1 MVHFVGAGPGACD
14 LITVRGMN
22 RIKEAD
28 VIIYAGS
35 LVNPELLSYAKAD
48 CEIYNSAH
56 MTLDAVV
63 AVMREAEAAG
73 KGTVRLHTGD
83 PSVYGAI
90 REQMDLLDEY
100 GIAYDVCP
108 GVSAVFGAAASLA
121 CEYTL
126 PDVTQTL
133 ILTRAEGKTP
143 VPEKENLRS
152 LAAHRASLVL
162 YLSSGLARKVRQEL
176 LLGGYAEDTPV
187 AVVYKATWPEE
198 KIIRTTLAK
207 LPEDMEAAGIT
218 KTALII
224 VSPALGSIYE
234 KSKLYDAA
242 FATEYR
248 GATEI
253 ILPVGIRRVLLVT
266 CSVRGY
272 ATMQKL
278 AKKLEAIPGAEIITK
293 VKCEALPDVSMRE
306 TVKACVDEYFGEVD
320 AIVFVTASGIAVRSV
335 AEHLAHKSEDP
346 AIVCM
351 DECGKHV
358 ISLVSGHAGGANALT
373 QMLADVMWATPVIT
387 TATDVEGRFSVDD
400 YARKHN
406 LVVTD
411 WEKAKAISAEVLAAG
426 AEPVWMDARKSAGEA
441 DRVDARESASEADRV
456 DIRESAGEAD
466 RVDERESVGEADR
479 VDERE
484 SAGEA
489 DRVDERGSAGEADRV
504 DERESAGEIGSGSP
518 LETGC
523 EVGVGKGLGYR
534 IGERIQCTMNIG
546 AYQVIVT
553 PEKTI
558 TDAKTLQL
566 VPRCIVAGVGCKKGT
581 PVDKIEHAVQD
592 AFAKAGLRM
601 EALCAVASID
611 LKKEEAGLQEFCKTR
626 NVPFE
631 TYTAEEL
638 QAVPG
643 TFSASEFVSGVT
655 GVDNVCE
662 RSAVKYASEHGVSQD
677 HRLLRERAH
686 EDELLL
692 GKQAKHGELL
702 LRKQANHG
710 ELLLRKQAH
719 EGVTVALSYVCSE

>member
-35 LVNPELLSYAKAD
+35 LVNPALLSYAKAD

-56 MTLDAVV
+56 MTLEDVV
-63 AVMREAEAAG
+63 SVMREAEAAG

-90 REQMDLLDEY
+90 REQMDLLDEC

-162 YLSSGLARKVRQEL
+162 YLSSGLARKVRQDL
-176 LLGGYAEDTPV
+176 LFGGYAEDTPV

-224 VSPALGSIYE
+224 VSPALGSVYE
-234 KSKLYDAA
+234 KSRLYDAA

-253 ILPVGIRRVLLVT
+253 AFPAGIRRVLLIT

-278 AKKLEAIPGAEIITK
+278 AKKLENISGAEIITK
-293 VKCEALPDVSMRE
+293 VKCEALPEVSMKE
-306 TVKACVDEYFGEVD
+306 TVKACVDAYFGQVD

-335 AEHLAHKSEDP
+335 AEHLTHKSKDP

-351 DECGKHV
+351 DECSKHV

-387 TATDVEGRFSVDD
+387 TATDVEGQFSIDD
-400 YARKHN
+400 YAREHN

-411 WEKAKAISAEVLAAG
+411 WAKAKAISAEVLATG
-426 AEPVWMDARKSAGEA
+426 AKPVWVDEAEVSQEEEKNACEICKEQKSTGIDVGKIEN
-441 DRVDARESASEADRV
+441 DGCENEIGVQKLQIGSHQVVITPQDVSVDA
-456 DIRESAGEAD
+456 
-466 RVDERESVGEADR
+466 
-479 VDERE
+479 
-484 SAGEA
+484 
-489 DRVDERGSAGEADRV
+489 
-504 DERESAGEIGSGSP
+504 
-518 LETGC
+518 
-523 EVGVGKGLGYR
+523 
-534 IGERIQCTMNIG
+534 Q
-546 AYQVIVT
+546 
-553 PEKTI
+553 
-558 TDAKTLQL
+558 TLQL
-566 VPRCIVAGVGCKKGT
+566 IPRCIVAGVGCKKGI

-611 LKKEEAGLQEFCKTR
+611 LKKEEAGLLEFCETR

-631 TYTAEEL
+631 TYAAEEL

-643 TFSASEFVSGVT
+643 TYSASEFVSGVT

-662 RSAVKYASEHGVSQD
+662 RSAVKYASEHGMNQG
-677 HRLLRERAH
+677 EQ
-686 EDELLL
+686 LL
-692 GKQAKHGELL
+692 GRQAKHGELL
-702 LRKQANHG
+702 LRKQAYG
-710 ELLLRKQAH
+710 
-719 EGVTVALSYVCSE
+719 GVTVALAYVCSE

>member
-56 MTLDAVV
+56 MTLEDVV
-63 AVMREAEAAG
+63 SVMREAEAAG

-90 REQMDLLDEY
+90 REQMDLLDEC

-162 YLSSGLARKVRQEL
+162 YLSSGLARKVRQDL

-207 LPEDMEAAGIT
+207 LPEDMEAAGIS

-224 VSPALGSIYE
+224 VSPALGNDYE
-234 KSKLYDAA
+234 KSRLYDAA

-253 ILPVGIRRVLLVT
+253 AFPAGIRRVLLIT

-278 AKKLEAIPGAEIITK
+278 AKKLENISGAEIITK
-293 VKCEALPDVSMRE
+293 VKCEALPEASMKE
-306 TVKACVDEYFGEVD
+306 TVKACVDAYFEQVD

-335 AEHLAHKSEDP
+335 AEHLAYKSQDP

-351 DECGKHV
+351 DELGKHV

-411 WEKAKAISAEVLAAG
+411 WAKAKAISAEVLATG
-426 AEPVWMDARKSAGEA
+426 AKPVWVDEAAGSQEEEKNA
-441 DRVDARESASEADRV
+441 CENEIDVQKLQIGSHQVVITPQDVSVDA
-456 DIRESAGEAD
+456 
-466 RVDERESVGEADR
+466 
-479 VDERE
+479 
-484 SAGEA
+484 
-489 DRVDERGSAGEADRV
+489 
-504 DERESAGEIGSGSP
+504 
-518 LETGC
+518 
-523 EVGVGKGLGYR
+523 
-534 IGERIQCTMNIG
+534 Q
-546 AYQVIVT
+546 
-553 PEKTI
+553 
-558 TDAKTLQL
+558 TLQL
-566 VPRCIVAGVGCKKGT
+566 IPRCIVAGVGCKKGT
-581 PVDKIEHAVQD
+581 SVDKIEHAVQD

-601 EALCAVASID
+601 EALCVVASID
-611 LKKEEAGLQEFCKTR
+611 LKKNEVGLLEFCETR
-626 NVPFE
+626 KVPFK
-631 TYTAEEL
+631 TYAAEEL
-638 QAVPG
+638 RAVPG
-643 TFSASEFVSGVT
+643 IYSASEFVSGVT

-662 RSAVKYASEHGVSQD
+662 RSAVKYASEHATNQG
-677 HRLLRERAH
+677 EP
-686 EDELLL
+686 LL
-692 GKQAKHGELL
+692 GRQAKHGELL
-702 LRKQANHG
+702 LRKQAHG
-710 ELLLRKQAH
+710 
-719 EGVTVALSYVCSE
+719 GVTVALVYVCSE

>member
-1 MVHFVGAGPGACD
+1 MVHFVGAGPGASD

-48 CEIYNSAH
+48 CAIYNSAH

-63 AVMREAEAAG
+63 AVMRDAETAG
-73 KGTVRLHTGD
+73 KETVRLHTGD

-100 GIAYDVCP
+100 GITYDVCP

-224 VSPALGSIYE
+224 VSPALGSVYE
-234 KSKLYDAA
+234 KSRLYDAA

-253 ILPVGIRRVLLVT
+253 VLPAGICRVLLIT

-278 AKKLEAIPGAEIITK
+278 AKKLGKISGAEIITK
-293 VKCEALPDVSMRE
+293 VKCEALPEVSMKE
-306 TVKACVDEYFGEVD
+306 TVKACVDEYFEQVD

-335 AEHLAHKSEDP
+335 AEHLTHKSKDP

-387 TATDVEGRFSVDD
+387 TATDVEGRFSIDD

-411 WEKAKAISAEVLAAG
+411 WAKAKAISAEVLAAG
-426 AEPVWMDARKSAGEA
+426 AEPVWIEEPVVAQGEEKRA
-441 DRVDARESASEADRV
+441 C
-456 DIRESAGEAD
+456 
-466 RVDERESVGEADR
+466 
-479 VDERE
+479 
-484 SAGEA
+484 
-489 DRVDERGSAGEADRV
+489 
-504 DERESAGEIGSGSP
+504 EIGSH
-518 LETGC
+518 
-523 EVGVGKGLGYR
+523 
-534 IGERIQCTMNIG
+534 
-546 AYQVIVT
+546 QVIIT
-553 PEKTI
+553 PKDVPV
-558 TDAKTLQL
+558 DAQTLQL
-566 VPRCIVAGVGCKKGT
+566 IPRCIVAGVGCKKGT
-581 PVDKIEHAVQD
+581 SVDKIEHAVQD

-611 LKKEEAGLQEFCKTR
+611 LKKNEVGLLEFCETR
-626 NVPFE
+626 KVPFK
-631 TYTAEEL
+631 TYAAEEL
-638 QAVPG
+638 RAVPG
-643 TFSASEFVSGVT
+643 IYSASEFVSGVT

-662 RSAVKYASEHGVSQD
+662 RSAVKYASEYGV
-677 HRLLRERAH
+677 
-686 EDELLL
+686 
-692 GKQAKHGELL
+692 KQGELL
-702 LRKQANHG
+702 LRKQA
-710 ELLLRKQAH
+710 QD
-719 EGVTVALSYVCSE
+719 GVTVALSYGCSG

>member
-22 RIKEAD
+22 RIREAD

-35 LVNPELLSYAKAD
+35 LVNPELLSYAKVD

-56 MTLDAVV
+56 MTLDEVV

-90 REQMDLLDEY
+90 REQMDLLDEC

-224 VSPALGSIYE
+224 VSPALGSVYE
-234 KSKLYDAA
+234 KSRLYDAA

-253 ILPVGIRRVLLVT
+253 AFPAGIRRVLLIT

-278 AKKLEAIPGAEIITK
+278 AKKLENISGAEIIAK
-293 VKCEALPDVSMRE
+293 VKCEALPEVSMKE
-306 TVKACVDEYFGEVD
+306 TVKACVDEYFEQVD

-335 AEHLAHKSEDP
+335 AEHLTHKSKDP

-387 TATDVEGRFSVDD
+387 TATDVEGRFSIDD
-400 YARKHN
+400 YAREHN

-411 WEKAKAISAEVLAAG
+411 WAKAKAISAEVLAAG
-426 AEPVWMDARKSAGEA
+426 AEPVRVNEAEVLQEEEKNACEICKEQKSTGIDVGKIEN
-441 DRVDARESASEADRV
+441 DGCGSRVDGCESRIDRCKNRVDACENGLDVQRLQ
-456 DIRESAGEAD
+456 
-466 RVDERESVGEADR
+466 
-479 VDERE
+479 
-484 SAGEA
+484 
-489 DRVDERGSAGEADRV
+489 
-504 DERESAGEIGSGSP
+504 IGS
-518 LETGC
+518 
-523 EVGVGKGLGYR
+523 
-534 IGERIQCTMNIG
+534 
-546 AYQVIVT
+546 YQVVIT
-553 PEKTI
+553 PQDVSV
-558 TDAKTLQL
+558 DAQTLQL
-566 VPRCIVAGVGCKKGT
+566 IPRCIVAGVGCKKGM
-581 PVDKIEHAVQD
+581 PVDKIGHAVQE

-611 LKKEEAGLQEFCKTR
+611 LKKEEAGLLEFCETR
-626 NVPFE
+626 HVPFE
-631 TYTAEEL
+631 TYAAEEL

-643 TFSASEFVSGVT
+643 TYSASEFVSGVT

-662 RSAVKYASEHGVSQD
+662 RSAVKYASEHGAND
-677 HRLLRERAH
+677 
-686 EDELLL
+686 
-692 GKQAKHGELL
+692 GELL
-702 LRKQANHG
+702 LRKQA
-710 ELLLRKQAH
+710 QD
-719 EGVTVALSYVCSE
+719 GVTVALAYVGVASGK

>member
-56 MTLDAVV
+56 MTLEDVV
-63 AVMREAEAAG
+63 SVMREAEAAG

-100 GIAYDVCP
+100 GITYDVCP

-152 LAAHRASLVL
+152 LAAHHASLVL
-162 YLSSGLARKVRQEL
+162 YLSSGLARKVRQDL

-234 KSKLYDAA
+234 KSRLYDAA

-253 ILPVGIRRVLLVT
+253 VFPAGIRRVLLIT

-278 AKKLEAIPGAEIITK
+278 AKKLEKISGAEIITK
-293 VKCEALPDVSMRE
+293 VKCEALPEVSMRE
-306 TVKACVDEYFGEVD
+306 TVKACVDTYFGQVD

-373 QMLADVMWATPVIT
+373 QMLADVIWATPVIT
-387 TATDVEGRFSVDD
+387 TATDVEGSFSIDD
-400 YARKHN
+400 YAREHN

-411 WEKAKAISAEVLAAG
+411 WTKAKAISAEVLATG
-426 AEPVWMDARKSAGEA
+426 AEPVWIEEPAVTQGEEKRACEIRKEQNSTGIDVGKIEN
-441 DRVDARESASEADRV
+441 DGCKNEVDGCGNRINVKRLQIGSHQVIITPKDVPVDA
-456 DIRESAGEAD
+456 
-466 RVDERESVGEADR
+466 
-479 VDERE
+479 
-484 SAGEA
+484 
-489 DRVDERGSAGEADRV
+489 
-504 DERESAGEIGSGSP
+504 
-518 LETGC
+518 
-523 EVGVGKGLGYR
+523 
-534 IGERIQCTMNIG
+534 Q
-546 AYQVIVT
+546 
-553 PEKTI
+553 
-558 TDAKTLQL
+558 TLQL
-566 VPRCIVAGVGCKKGT
+566 IPRCIVAGVGCKKGT
-581 PVDKIEHAVQD
+581 PADKIEHAVQD

-601 EALCAVASID
+601 EALCAVSSID
-611 LKKEEAGLQEFCKTR
+611 LKKEEAGLLEFCETR

-631 TYTAEEL
+631 TYAAEEL

-643 TFSASEFVSGVT
+643 TYSASEFVSGVT

-662 RSAVKYASEHGVSQD
+662 RSAVKYASEHGMNQG
-677 HRLLRERAH
+677 EQ
-686 EDELLL
+686 LL
-692 GKQAKHGELL
+692 GRQAKHGELL
-702 LRKQANHG
+702 LRKQAYG
-710 ELLLRKQAH
+710 
-719 EGVTVALSYVCSE
+719 GVTVALAYVCSE

>member
-1 MVHFVGAGPGACD
+1 MVHFVGAGPGASD

-35 LVNPELLSYAKAD
+35 LVNPELLSYAKVD

-56 MTLDAVV
+56 MTLDEVV

-90 REQMDLLDEY
+90 REQMDLLDGY

-198 KIIRTTLAK
+198 KIICTTLAK

-224 VSPALGSIYE
+224 VSPALGSVYE
-234 KSKLYDAA
+234 KSRLYDAA

-253 ILPVGIRRVLLVT
+253 AFPEGIRRVLLIT

-278 AKKLEAIPGAEIITK
+278 AKKLENISGAEIITK
-293 VKCEALPDVSMRE
+293 IKCEALPEVSMKE
-306 TVKACVDEYFGEVD
+306 TVKACVDTYFGQVD

-358 ISLVSGHAGGANALT
+358 ISLASGHAGGANALT

-387 TATDVEGRFSVDD
+387 TATDVEGRFSIDD

-411 WEKAKAISAEVLAAG
+411 WTKAKAISAEVLAAG
-426 AEPVWMDARKSAGEA
+426 AEPVWIEEPVVTQGEEKGACEIRKERKSTGIDGCEN
-441 DRVDARESASEADRV
+441 RVDVKRLQ
-456 DIRESAGEAD
+456 
-466 RVDERESVGEADR
+466 
-479 VDERE
+479 
-484 SAGEA
+484 
-489 DRVDERGSAGEADRV
+489 
-504 DERESAGEIGSGSP
+504 IGSH
-518 LETGC
+518 
-523 EVGVGKGLGYR
+523 
-534 IGERIQCTMNIG
+534 
-546 AYQVIVT
+546 QVIIT
-553 PEKTI
+553 PKDVPV
-558 TDAKTLQL
+558 DAQTLQL
-566 VPRCIVAGVGCKKGT
+566 IPRCIVAGVGCKKGT
-581 PVDKIEHAVQD
+581 PVDKIEHAVQE

-611 LKKEEAGLQEFCKTR
+611 LKKEEAGLLEFCETR

-631 TYTAEEL
+631 TYAAEEL

-643 TFSASEFVSGVT
+643 SYSASEFVSGVT

-662 RSAVKYASEHGVSQD
+662 RSAVKYASEHGMNQ
-677 HRLLRERAH
+677 
-686 EDELLL
+686 
-692 GKQAKHGELL
+692 GELL
-702 LRKQANHG
+702 LRKQAYG
-710 ELLLRKQAH
+710 
-719 EGVTVALSYVCSE
+719 GVTVALSYVCSE

>member
-48 CEIYNSAH
+48 CAIYNSAH

-63 AVMREAEAAG
+63 AVMREAETAG
-73 KGTVRLHTGD
+73 KITVRLHTGD

-100 GIAYDVCP
+100 GITYDVCP

-253 ILPVGIRRVLLVT
+253 VLPAGICRVLLIT

-278 AKKLEAIPGAEIITK
+278 AKKLGNISGAEIITK
-293 VKCEALPDVSMRE
+293 VKCEALPEVSMKE
-306 TVKACVDEYFGEVD
+306 TVKACVDEYFEQVD

-335 AEHLAHKSEDP
+335 AEHLTHKSQDP

-387 TATDVEGRFSVDD
+387 TATDVEGQFSIDD
-400 YARKHN
+400 YAREHN
-406 LVVTD
+406 FVVTD
-411 WEKAKAISAEVLAAG
+411 WAKAKAISAEVLAAG
-426 AEPVWMDARKSAGEA
+426 AEPVWVDEAEKNACEICKEQKSTGIDVGEIEN
-441 DRVDARESASEADRV
+441 DVCENEVDGCENRVDVCGNRNDVQRLK
-456 DIRESAGEAD
+456 
-466 RVDERESVGEADR
+466 
-479 VDERE
+479 
-484 SAGEA
+484 
-489 DRVDERGSAGEADRV
+489 
-504 DERESAGEIGSGSP
+504 IGS
-518 LETGC
+518 
-523 EVGVGKGLGYR
+523 
-534 IGERIQCTMNIG
+534 
-546 AYQVIVT
+546 YQVTVT
-553 PEKTI
+553 PRDI
-558 TDAKTLQL
+558 LTDAKTLQL
-566 VPRCIVAGVGCKKGT
+566 VPHCIVAGIGCKKGT
-581 PVDKIEHAVQD
+581 SADKINRAVQD

-611 LKKEEAGLQEFCKTR
+611 LKKEEAGLQEFCAARK
-626 NVPFE
+626 VPFE

-638 QAVPG
+638 RAVPG
-643 TFSASEFVSGVT
+643 TFSASEFVTGVT

-662 RSAVKYASEHGVSQD
+662 RSAVKFASEHGVSS
-677 HRLLRERAH
+677 
-686 EDELLL
+686 
-692 GKQAKHGELL
+692 GEL
-702 LRKQANHG
+702 LRKQVNDG

-719 EGVTVALSYVCSE
+719 EGVTVALAYVGVVGRK

>member
-56 MTLDAVV
+56 MTLEDVV
-63 AVMREAEAAG
+63 SVMREVEAAG

-176 LLGGYAEDTPV
+176 LIGGYAEDTPV

-253 ILPVGIRRVLLVT
+253 ALPAGIRRVLLIT

-278 AKKLEAIPGAEIITK
+278 AKKLENISGAEIITK
-293 VKCEALPDVSMRE
+293 VKCEALPEVSMKE
-306 TVKACVDEYFGEVD
+306 TVKACVDAYFGQVD

-335 AEHLAHKSEDP
+335 AEHLTHKSKDP

-351 DECGKHV
+351 DELGKHV

-387 TATDVEGRFSVDD
+387 TATDVEGRFSIDD
-400 YARKHN
+400 YAREHN

-411 WEKAKAISAEVLAAG
+411 WAKAKAISAEVLTTG
-426 AEPVWMDARKSAGEA
+426 AEPVWMDEAEVLQEEEKNACEIRKEQKSTGIDGCENEIN
-441 DRVDARESASEADRV
+441 VQELQ
-456 DIRESAGEAD
+456 
-466 RVDERESVGEADR
+466 
-479 VDERE
+479 
-484 SAGEA
+484 
-489 DRVDERGSAGEADRV
+489 
-504 DERESAGEIGSGSP
+504 IGSH
-518 LETGC
+518 
-523 EVGVGKGLGYR
+523 
-534 IGERIQCTMNIG
+534 
-546 AYQVIVT
+546 QVIIT
-553 PEKTI
+553 PQ
-558 TDAKTLQL
+558 DGSVDVQTLQL
-566 VPRCIVAGVGCKKGT
+566 IPRCIVAGVGCKKGT

-601 EALCAVASID
+601 EALCAVVSID
-611 LKKEEAGLQEFCKTR
+611 LKKEEAGLLEFCETR

-631 TYTAEEL
+631 TYAAEEL

-643 TFSASEFVSGVT
+643 TYSASEFVFGVT

-662 RSAVKYASEHGVSQD
+662 RSAVKYASEHGMNQG
-677 HRLLRERAH
+677 EQ
-686 EDELLL
+686 LL
-692 GKQAKHGELL
+692 GRQAKHGELL
-702 LRKQANHG
+702 LRKQAYG
-710 ELLLRKQAH
+710 
-719 EGVTVALSYVCSE
+719 GVTVALAYVCSE

>member
-35 LVNPELLSYAKAD
+35 LVNPGLLSYAKAD
-48 CEIYNSAH
+48 CKIYNSAH

-63 AVMREAEAAG
+63 DVMREAEAAG

-162 YLSSGLARKVRQEL
+162 YLSSGFARKVRQEL
-176 LLGGYAEDTPV
+176 LIGGYAEDTPV

-253 ILPVGIRRVLLVT
+253 ALPAGIRRVLLIT

-278 AKKLEAIPGAEIITK
+278 AKKLENISGAEIIAK
-293 VKCEALPDVSMRE
+293 VKCEALPEVSMKE
-306 TVKACVDEYFGEVD
+306 TVKACVDEYFEQVD

-335 AEHLAHKSEDP
+335 AEHLTHKSKDP

-351 DECGKHV
+351 DECSKHV

-387 TATDVEGRFSVDD
+387 TATDVEGQFSIDD
-400 YARKHN
+400 YAREHN

-411 WEKAKAISAEVLAAG
+411 WAKAKAISAEVLATG
-426 AEPVWMDARKSAGEA
+426 AKPVW
-441 DRVDARESASEADRV
+441 
-456 DIRESAGEAD
+456 
-466 RVDERESVGEADR
+466 VDEAEVSQEEEKNACEIRKEQKSTGIDGCENEINVQELQ
-479 VDERE
+479 
-484 SAGEA
+484 
-489 DRVDERGSAGEADRV
+489 
-504 DERESAGEIGSGSP
+504 IGSH
-518 LETGC
+518 
-523 EVGVGKGLGYR
+523 
-534 IGERIQCTMNIG
+534 
-546 AYQVIVT
+546 QVIIT
-553 PEKTI
+553 PQ
-558 TDAKTLQL
+558 DGSVDVQTLQL
-566 VPRCIVAGVGCKKGT
+566 IPRCIVAGVGCKKGT

-601 EALCAVASID
+601 EALCAVVSID
-611 LKKEEAGLQEFCKTR
+611 LKKEEAGLLEFCETR

-631 TYTAEEL
+631 TYAAEEL

-643 TFSASEFVSGVT
+643 TYSASEFVSGVT

-662 RSAVKYASEHGVSQD
+662 RSAVKYASEHGMNQGEQ
-677 HRLLRERAH
+677 LLGRQAKNG
-686 EDELLL
+686 ELLL
-692 GKQAKHGELL
+692 GKQAYG
-702 LRKQANHG
+702 
-710 ELLLRKQAH
+710 
-719 EGVTVALSYVCSE
+719 GVTVALAYVCSE

>member
-35 LVNPELLSYAKAD
+35 LVNPTLLSYAKAD

-56 MTLDAVV
+56 MTLEDVV
-63 AVMREAEAAG
+63 SVMREAEAAG
-73 KGTVRLHTGD
+73 KTTVRLHTGD

-100 GIAYDVCP
+100 GIKYDVCP

-176 LLGGYAEDTPV
+176 LIGGYAEDTPV

-253 ILPVGIRRVLLVT
+253 ALPAGIRRVLLIT

-278 AKKLEAIPGAEIITK
+278 AKKLENISGAEIIAK
-293 VKCEALPDVSMRE
+293 VKCEALPEVSMKE
-306 TVKACVDEYFGEVD
+306 TVKACVDEYFEQVD

-335 AEHLAHKSEDP
+335 AEHLTHKSKDP

-351 DECGKHV
+351 DECSKHV

-387 TATDVEGRFSVDD
+387 TATDVEGQFSIDD
-400 YARKHN
+400 YAREHN

-411 WEKAKAISAEVLAAG
+411 WAKAKAISAEVLATG
-426 AEPVWMDARKSAGEA
+426 AKPVWVDEAEVSQEEEKNACEICKEQKSTGIDVGKIEN
-441 DRVDARESASEADRV
+441 DGCENEIGVQKLQIGSHQVVITPQDVSVDA
-456 DIRESAGEAD
+456 
-466 RVDERESVGEADR
+466 
-479 VDERE
+479 
-484 SAGEA
+484 
-489 DRVDERGSAGEADRV
+489 
-504 DERESAGEIGSGSP
+504 
-518 LETGC
+518 
-523 EVGVGKGLGYR
+523 
-534 IGERIQCTMNIG
+534 Q
-546 AYQVIVT
+546 
-553 PEKTI
+553 
-558 TDAKTLQL
+558 TLQL
-566 VPRCIVAGVGCKKGT
+566 IPRCIVAGVGCKKGI

-601 EALCAVASID
+601 EALCAVVSID
-611 LKKEEAGLQEFCKTR
+611 LKKEEAGLLEFCETR

-631 TYTAEEL
+631 TYAAEEL

-643 TFSASEFVSGVT
+643 TYSASEFVSGVT

-662 RSAVKYASEHGVSQD
+662 RSAVKYASEHGMNQG
-677 HRLLRERAH
+677 EQ
-686 EDELLL
+686 LL
-692 GKQAKHGELL
+692 GRQAKHGELL
-702 LRKQANHG
+702 LRKQAYG
-710 ELLLRKQAH
+710 
-719 EGVTVALSYVCSE
+719 GVTVALAYVCSE

>member
-48 CEIYNSAH
+48 CKIYNSAH

-73 KGTVRLHTGD
+73 KTTVRLHTGD

-100 GIAYDVCP
+100 GIKYDVCP

-176 LLGGYAEDTPV
+176 LIGGYAEDTPV

-253 ILPVGIRRVLLVT
+253 ALPAGIRRVLLIT

-278 AKKLEAIPGAEIITK
+278 AKKLENISGAEIIAK
-293 VKCEALPDVSMRE
+293 VKCEALPEVSMKE
-306 TVKACVDEYFGEVD
+306 TVKACVDEYFEQVD

-335 AEHLAHKSEDP
+335 AEHLTHKSKDP

-351 DECGKHV
+351 DECSKHV

-387 TATDVEGRFSVDD
+387 TATDVEGQFSIDD
-400 YARKHN
+400 YAREHN

-411 WEKAKAISAEVLAAG
+411 WAKAKAISAEVLATG
-426 AEPVWMDARKSAGEA
+426 AEPVWIEEPVVAQGEEKGACEIRKEQKSTGTDVGEIEN
-441 DRVDARESASEADRV
+441 DGCEN
-456 DIRESAGEAD
+456 
-466 RVDERESVGEADR
+466 RVDECGNKICVQRLQ
-479 VDERE
+479 
-484 SAGEA
+484 
-489 DRVDERGSAGEADRV
+489 
-504 DERESAGEIGSGSP
+504 IGS
-518 LETGC
+518 
-523 EVGVGKGLGYR
+523 
-534 IGERIQCTMNIG
+534 
-546 AYQVIVT
+546 YQVIVT
-553 PEKTI
+553 PRDILPDEKTM
-558 TDAKTLQL
+558 QL
-566 VPRCIVAGVGCKKGT
+566 IPRCIVAGIGCKKGT
-581 PVDKIEHAVQD
+581 SSDKIEQAVQD

-611 LKKEEAGLQEFCKTR
+611 LKKEEAGLLEFCETR

-631 TYTAEEL
+631 AYTAEEL
-638 QAVPG
+638 QAVSG
-643 TFSASEFVSGVT
+643 TFSASEFVTGVT

-662 RSAVKYASEHGVSQD
+662 RSAVKYASEHGAND
-677 HRLLRERAH
+677 
-686 EDELLL
+686 
-692 GKQAKHGELL
+692 GELL
-702 LRKQANHG
+702 LRKQA
-710 ELLLRKQAH
+710 QD
-719 EGVTVALSYVCSE
+719 GVTVALAYVGVASGK

>member
-63 AVMREAEAAG
+63 DVMREAEAAG

-253 ILPVGIRRVLLVT
+253 TLPVGIRRVLLVT

-278 AKKLEAIPGAEIITK
+278 AKKLENISGAEIITK
-293 VKCEALPDVSMRE
+293 VKCEALPEVSMRE
-306 TVKACVDEYFGEVD
+306 TVKACVDTYFEQVD

-335 AEHLAHKSEDP
+335 AEHLTHKSKDP

-426 AEPVWMDARKSAGEA
+426 AEPVWIEDPAVTQGEEKGACEIRKELKSTGIDVGKIET
-441 DRVDARESASEADRV
+441 DGCKNEVDGCGNRIDGCENRIDVQRLQIGSHQVIITPQDVPVDA
-456 DIRESAGEAD
+456 
-466 RVDERESVGEADR
+466 
-479 VDERE
+479 
-484 SAGEA
+484 
-489 DRVDERGSAGEADRV
+489 
-504 DERESAGEIGSGSP
+504 
-518 LETGC
+518 
-523 EVGVGKGLGYR
+523 
-534 IGERIQCTMNIG
+534 Q
-546 AYQVIVT
+546 
-553 PEKTI
+553 
-558 TDAKTLQL
+558 TLQL

-581 PVDKIEHAVQD
+581 AADKIEHAVQD

-601 EALCAVASID
+601 EALCAVVSID
-611 LKKEEAGLQEFCKTR
+611 LKKEETGLLEFCKTR

-643 TFSASEFVSGVT
+643 TYSASEFVSGVT

-662 RSAVKYASEHGVSQD
+662 RSAVKYASEHGMNQGEP
-677 HRLLRERAH
+677 LLDR
-686 EDELLL
+686 
-692 GKQAKHGELL
+692 QAKQGELL
-702 LRKQANHG
+702 IRKQAQDG

-719 EGVTVALSYVCSE
+719 GGVTVALAYVCSK

>member
-56 MTLDAVV
+56 MTLEDVV
-63 AVMREAEAAG
+63 SVMREAEAAG

-90 REQMDLLDEY
+90 REQMDLLDEC

-162 YLSSGLARKVRQEL
+162 YLSSGLARKVRQDL

-224 VSPALGSIYE
+224 VSPALGSVYE
-234 KSKLYDAA
+234 KSRLYDAA
-242 FATEYR
+242 FTTEYR

-253 ILPVGIRRVLLVT
+253 AFPAGIRRVLLIT

-272 ATMQKL
+272 ATMQKM
-278 AKKLEAIPGAEIITK
+278 AKKLENISGAEIITK
-293 VKCEALPDVSMRE
+293 VKCEALPEVSMRE
-306 TVKACVDEYFGEVD
+306 TVKACVDTYFEQVD

-335 AEHLAHKSEDP
+335 AEHLTHKSKDP

-466 RVDERESVGEADR
+466 RVDERES
-479 VDERE
+479 
-484 SAGEA
+484 
-489 DRVDERGSAGEADRV
+489 AGEADRV
-504 DERESAGEIGSGSP
+504 DERESVGEIGSGSP

-702 LRKQANHG
+702 LRKQAYG
-710 ELLLRKQAH
+710 
-719 EGVTVALSYVCSE
+719 GVTVALAIWV

>member
-35 LVNPELLSYAKAD
+35 LVNPELLSYAKVD

-56 MTLDAVV
+56 MTLDEVV
-63 AVMREAEAAG
+63 AVMREAEEAG
-73 KGTVRLHTGD
+73 KIIVRLHTGD

-100 GIAYDVCP
+100 GITYDVCP

-198 KIIRTTLAK
+198 KIIRTTLAR

-234 KSKLYDAA
+234 KSRLYDAA

-253 ILPVGIRRVLLVT
+253 VLPAGICRVLLIT

-278 AKKLEAIPGAEIITK
+278 AKKLGKISGAEIITK
-293 VKCEALPDVSMRE
+293 VKCEALPEVSMKE
-306 TVKACVDEYFGEVD
+306 TVKACVDEYFEQVD

-387 TATDVEGRFSVDD
+387 TATDVEGQFSIDD
-400 YARKHN
+400 YAREHN
-406 LVVTD
+406 FVVTD
-411 WEKAKAISAEVLAAG
+411 WAKAKAISAEVLAAG
-426 AEPVWMDARKSAGEA
+426 AKPVWIEEPVVAQGEEKRA
-441 DRVDARESASEADRV
+441 C
-456 DIRESAGEAD
+456 
-466 RVDERESVGEADR
+466 
-479 VDERE
+479 
-484 SAGEA
+484 
-489 DRVDERGSAGEADRV
+489 
-504 DERESAGEIGSGSP
+504 EIGSH
-518 LETGC
+518 
-523 EVGVGKGLGYR
+523 
-534 IGERIQCTMNIG
+534 
-546 AYQVIVT
+546 QVIIT
-553 PEKTI
+553 PKDVPV
-558 TDAKTLQL
+558 DAQTLQL
-566 VPRCIVAGVGCKKGT
+566 IPRCIVAGVGCKKGT
-581 PVDKIEHAVQD
+581 PVDKIEHAVQE

-601 EALCAVASID
+601 EALCAVASIN
-611 LKKEEAGLQEFCKTR
+611 LKKEEAGLLEFCETR

-631 TYTAEEL
+631 TYAAEEL

-643 TFSASEFVSGVT
+643 SYSASEFVSGVT

-662 RSAVKYASEHGVSQD
+662 RSAVKYASEHGMNQG
-677 HRLLRERAH
+677 ER
-686 EDELLL
+686 
-692 GKQAKHGELL
+692 L
-702 LRKQANHG
+702 LRKQAYG
-710 ELLLRKQAH
+710 
-719 EGVTVALSYVCSE
+719 GVTVALSYVCSE

>member
-56 MTLDAVV
+56 MTLEDVV
-63 AVMREAEAAG
+63 SVMREAEAAG

-90 REQMDLLDEY
+90 REQMDLLDEC

-162 YLSSGLARKVRQEL
+162 YLSSGLARKVRQDL

-224 VSPALGSIYE
+224 VSPALGSVYE
-234 KSKLYDAA
+234 KSRLYDAA

-253 ILPVGIRRVLLVT
+253 AFPAGIRRVLLIT

-278 AKKLEAIPGAEIITK
+278 AKKLENISGAEIITK
-293 VKCEALPDVSMRE
+293 VKCEALPEVSMRE
-306 TVKACVDEYFGEVD
+306 TVKACVDTYFEQVD

-387 TATDVEGRFSVDD
+387 TATDVEGRFSIDD

-411 WEKAKAISAEVLAAG
+411 WAKAKAISAEVLAAG
-426 AEPVWMDARKSAGEA
+426 AEPVWIEESVVAQGEEKGACEIRKELKSTGIDGCEN
-441 DRVDARESASEADRV
+441 RVDGCENGIDGCENRIDGCKNRV
-456 DIRESAGEAD
+456 DVKRLQ
-466 RVDERESVGEADR
+466 
-479 VDERE
+479 
-484 SAGEA
+484 
-489 DRVDERGSAGEADRV
+489 
-504 DERESAGEIGSGSP
+504 IGSH
-518 LETGC
+518 
-523 EVGVGKGLGYR
+523 
-534 IGERIQCTMNIG
+534 
-546 AYQVIVT
+546 QVIIT
-553 PEKTI
+553 PKDVPV
-558 TDAKTLQL
+558 DAQTLQL
-566 VPRCIVAGVGCKKGT
+566 IPRCIVAGVGCKKGT
-581 PVDKIEHAVQD
+581 PVDKIEHAVQE

-611 LKKEEAGLQEFCKTR
+611 LKKEEAGLLEFCETR

-631 TYTAEEL
+631 TYAAEEL

-643 TFSASEFVSGVT
+643 TYSASEFVSGVT

-662 RSAVKYASEHGVSQD
+662 RSAVKYASEHGMNQD
-677 HRLLRERAH
+677 QRLLCMQV
-686 EDELLL
+686 D
-692 GKQAKHGELL
+692 GGELL
-702 LRKQANHG
+702 LRKQAYG
-710 ELLLRKQAH
+710 
-719 EGVTVALSYVCSE
+719 GVTVALSYVCSE

>member
-22 RIKEAD
+22 RIREAD

-35 LVNPELLSYAKAD
+35 LVNPELLSYAKVD

-56 MTLDAVV
+56 MTLDEVV

-90 REQMDLLDEY
+90 REQMDLLDEC

-253 ILPVGIRRVLLVT
+253 ALPAGIRRVLLIT

-278 AKKLEAIPGAEIITK
+278 AKKLENISGAEIITK
-293 VKCEALPDVSMRE
+293 VKCEALPEVSMRE
-306 TVKACVDEYFGEVD
+306 TVKACVDVYFEQVD

-387 TATDVEGRFSVDD
+387 TATDVEGRFSVDE
-400 YARKHN
+400 YAREHN

-411 WEKAKAISAEVLAAG
+411 WAKAKAISAEVLAVG
-426 AEPVWMDARKSAGEA
+426 AEPVWVDEAEVSQEEEKNACEICKEQKSTGIDVGKIEN
-441 DRVDARESASEADRV
+441 DGCENEIGVQKLQIGSHQVVITPQDVSVDA
-456 DIRESAGEAD
+456 
-466 RVDERESVGEADR
+466 
-479 VDERE
+479 
-484 SAGEA
+484 
-489 DRVDERGSAGEADRV
+489 
-504 DERESAGEIGSGSP
+504 
-518 LETGC
+518 
-523 EVGVGKGLGYR
+523 
-534 IGERIQCTMNIG
+534 Q
-546 AYQVIVT
+546 
-553 PEKTI
+553 
-558 TDAKTLQL
+558 TLQL
-566 VPRCIVAGVGCKKGT
+566 IPRCIVAGVGCKKGI

-601 EALCAVASID
+601 EALCAVVSID
-611 LKKEEAGLQEFCKTR
+611 LKKEEAGLLEFCETR

-631 TYTAEEL
+631 IYAAEEL

-643 TFSASEFVSGVT
+643 TYSASEFVSGVT

-662 RSAVKYASEHGVSQD
+662 RSAVKYASEHGMNQG
-677 HRLLRERAH
+677 EQ
-686 EDELLL
+686 LL
-692 GKQAKHGELL
+692 GRQAKHGELL
-702 LRKQANHG
+702 LRKQAYG
-710 ELLLRKQAH
+710 
-719 EGVTVALSYVCSE
+719 GVTVALAYVCSE

>member
-35 LVNPELLSYAKAD
+35 LVNPALLSYAKAD

-56 MTLDAVV
+56 MTLEDVV
-63 AVMREAEAAG
+63 SVMREAEAAG
-73 KGTVRLHTGD
+73 KTTVRLHTGD

-100 GIAYDVCP
+100 GIKYDVCP

-162 YLSSGLARKVRQEL
+162 YLSSGLARKVRQDL

-253 ILPVGIRRVLLVT
+253 ALPAGIRRVLLIT

-278 AKKLEAIPGAEIITK
+278 AKKLENISGAEIIAK
-293 VKCEALPDVSMRE
+293 VKCEALPEVSMKE
-306 TVKACVDEYFGEVD
+306 TVKACVDEYFEQVD

-335 AEHLAHKSEDP
+335 AEHLTHKSKDP

-351 DECGKHV
+351 DELGKHV

-387 TATDVEGRFSVDD
+387 TATDVEGRFSIDD
-400 YARKHN
+400 YAREHN

-411 WEKAKAISAEVLAAG
+411 WTKAKAISSEVLAAG
-426 AEPVWMDARKSAGEA
+426 AEPVRVNEAEVLQEEEKNACEICKEQKSTGIDVGKIEN
-441 DRVDARESASEADRV
+441 DGCGNRVDGCENRIDGCKNRVDACENGLDVQRLQ
-456 DIRESAGEAD
+456 
-466 RVDERESVGEADR
+466 
-479 VDERE
+479 
-484 SAGEA
+484 
-489 DRVDERGSAGEADRV
+489 
-504 DERESAGEIGSGSP
+504 IGS
-518 LETGC
+518 
-523 EVGVGKGLGYR
+523 
-534 IGERIQCTMNIG
+534 
-546 AYQVIVT
+546 YQVVIT
-553 PEKTI
+553 PQDVSV
-558 TDAKTLQL
+558 DAQTLQL
-566 VPRCIVAGVGCKKGT
+566 IPRCIVAGVGCKKGM
-581 PVDKIEHAVQD
+581 PVDKIEHAVQE
-592 AFAKAGLRM
+592 AFAKAGLRI

-611 LKKEEAGLQEFCKTR
+611 LKKEEVGLQEFCEIR

-631 TYTAEEL
+631 TYAAEEL
-638 QAVPG
+638 QAVLG
-643 TFSASEFVSGVT
+643 TYSASEFVSGVT

-662 RSAVKYASEHGVSQD
+662 RSAVKYASEHGAND
-677 HRLLRERAH
+677 
-686 EDELLL
+686 
-692 GKQAKHGELL
+692 GELL
-702 LRKQANHG
+702 LRKQA
-710 ELLLRKQAH
+710 QD
-719 EGVTVALSYVCSE
+719 GVTVALAYVCSE

>member
-35 LVNPELLSYAKAD
+35 LVNPALLSYAKAD
-48 CEIYNSAH
+48 CKIYNSAH

-63 AVMREAEAAG
+63 DVMREAEAAG

-176 LLGGYAEDTPV
+176 LIGGYAEGTPV

-253 ILPVGIRRVLLVT
+253 ALPAGIRRVLLIT

-278 AKKLEAIPGAEIITK
+278 AKKLENISGAEIIAK
-293 VKCEALPDVSMRE
+293 VKCEALPEVSMKE
-306 TVKACVDEYFGEVD
+306 TVKACVDEYFEQVD

-335 AEHLAHKSEDP
+335 AEHLTHKSKDP

-351 DECGKHV
+351 DECSKHV

-387 TATDVEGRFSVDD
+387 TATDVEGQFSIDD
-400 YARKHN
+400 YAREHN

-411 WEKAKAISAEVLAAG
+411 WAKAKAISAEVLATG
-426 AEPVWMDARKSAGEA
+426 AKPVWVDEAEVSQEEEKNACEICKEQKSTGIDVGKIEN
-441 DRVDARESASEADRV
+441 DGCENEIGVQKLQIGSHQVVITPQDVSVDA
-456 DIRESAGEAD
+456 
-466 RVDERESVGEADR
+466 
-479 VDERE
+479 
-484 SAGEA
+484 
-489 DRVDERGSAGEADRV
+489 
-504 DERESAGEIGSGSP
+504 
-518 LETGC
+518 
-523 EVGVGKGLGYR
+523 
-534 IGERIQCTMNIG
+534 Q
-546 AYQVIVT
+546 
-553 PEKTI
+553 
-558 TDAKTLQL
+558 TLQL
-566 VPRCIVAGVGCKKGT
+566 IPRCIVAGVGCKKGI

-601 EALCAVASID
+601 EALCAVVSID
-611 LKKEEAGLQEFCKTR
+611 LKKEEAGLLEFCETR

-631 TYTAEEL
+631 TYAAEEL

-643 TFSASEFVSGVT
+643 TYSASEFVSGVT

-662 RSAVKYASEHGVSQD
+662 RSAVKYASEHGMNQG
-677 HRLLRERAH
+677 EQ
-686 EDELLL
+686 LL
-692 GKQAKHGELL
+692 GRQAKHGELL
-702 LRKQANHG
+702 LRKQAYG
-710 ELLLRKQAH
+710 
-719 EGVTVALSYVCSE
+719 GVTVALAYVCSE

>member
-56 MTLDAVV
+56 MTLEDVV
-63 AVMREAEAAG
+63 SVMREAEAAG

-100 GIAYDVCP
+100 GITYDVCP

-152 LAAHRASLVL
+152 LAAHHASLVL
-162 YLSSGLARKVRQEL
+162 YLSSGLARKVRQDL

-234 KSKLYDAA
+234 KSRLYDAA

-253 ILPVGIRRVLLVT
+253 VFPAGIRRVLLVT

-278 AKKLEAIPGAEIITK
+278 AKKLEKISGAEIITK
-293 VKCEALPDVSMRE
+293 VKCEALPEVSMRE
-306 TVKACVDEYFGEVD
+306 TVKACVDTYFGQVD

-373 QMLADVMWATPVIT
+373 QMLADVIWATPVIT
-387 TATDVEGRFSVDD
+387 TATDVEGSFSIDD
-400 YARKHN
+400 YAREHN

-411 WEKAKAISAEVLAAG
+411 WTKAKAISAEVLATG
-426 AEPVWMDARKSAGEA
+426 AEPVWIEEPAVTQGEEKRACEIRKEQNSTGIDVGKIEN
-441 DRVDARESASEADRV
+441 DGCKNEVDGCGNRINVKRLQIGSHQVIITPKDVPVDA
-456 DIRESAGEAD
+456 
-466 RVDERESVGEADR
+466 
-479 VDERE
+479 
-484 SAGEA
+484 
-489 DRVDERGSAGEADRV
+489 
-504 DERESAGEIGSGSP
+504 
-518 LETGC
+518 
-523 EVGVGKGLGYR
+523 
-534 IGERIQCTMNIG
+534 Q
-546 AYQVIVT
+546 
-553 PEKTI
+553 
-558 TDAKTLQL
+558 TLQL
-566 VPRCIVAGVGCKKGT
+566 IPRCIVAGVGCKKGT
-581 PVDKIEHAVQD
+581 PADKIEHAVQD

-601 EALCAVASID
+601 EALCAVSSID
-611 LKKEEAGLQEFCKTR
+611 LKKEEAGLLEFCETR

-631 TYTAEEL
+631 TYAAEEL

-643 TFSASEFVSGVT
+643 TYSASEFVSGVT

-662 RSAVKYASEHGVSQD
+662 RSAVKYASEHGMNQG
-677 HRLLRERAH
+677 EQ
-686 EDELLL
+686 LL
-692 GKQAKHGELL
+692 GRQAKHGELL
-702 LRKQANHG
+702 LRKQAYG
-710 ELLLRKQAH
+710 
-719 EGVTVALSYVCSE
+719 GVTVALAYVCSE

>member
-35 LVNPELLSYAKAD
+35 LVNPGLLSYAKAD

-56 MTLDAVV
+56 MTLEDVV
-63 AVMREAEAAG
+63 SVMREAEAAG

-100 GIAYDVCP
+100 GIKYDVCP

-176 LLGGYAEDTPV
+176 LIGGYAEDTPV

-253 ILPVGIRRVLLVT
+253 ALPAGIRRVLLIT

-278 AKKLEAIPGAEIITK
+278 AKKLENISGAEIIAK
-293 VKCEALPDVSMRE
+293 VKCEALPEVSMRE
-306 TVKACVDEYFGEVD
+306 TVKACVDVYFEQVD

-335 AEHLAHKSEDP
+335 AEHLTHKSKDP

-351 DECGKHV
+351 DECSKHV

-387 TATDVEGRFSVDD
+387 TATDVEG
-400 YARKHN
+400 
-406 LVVTD
+406 
-411 WEKAKAISAEVLAAG
+411 
-426 AEPVWMDARKSAGEA
+426 
-441 DRVDARESASEADRV
+441 
-456 DIRESAGEAD
+456 
-466 RVDERESVGEADR
+466 
-479 VDERE
+479 
-484 SAGEA
+484 
-489 DRVDERGSAGEADRV
+489 
-504 DERESAGEIGSGSP
+504 
-518 LETGC
+518 
-523 EVGVGKGLGYR
+523 
-534 IGERIQCTMNIG
+534 
-546 AYQVIVT
+546 
-553 PEKTI
+553 
-558 TDAKTLQL
+558 
-566 VPRCIVAGVGCKKGT
+566 
-581 PVDKIEHAVQD
+581 
-592 AFAKAGLRM
+592 
-601 EALCAVASID
+601 
-611 LKKEEAGLQEFCKTR
+611 
-626 NVPFE
+626 
-631 TYTAEEL
+631 
-638 QAVPG
+638 
-643 TFSASEFVSGVT
+643 
-655 GVDNVCE
+655 
-662 RSAVKYASEHGVSQD
+662 
-677 HRLLRERAH
+677 
-686 EDELLL
+686 
-692 GKQAKHGELL
+692 
-702 LRKQANHG
+702 
-710 ELLLRKQAH
+710 
-719 EGVTVALSYVCSE
+719 

>member
-22 RIKEAD
+22 RIREAD

-56 MTLDAVV
+56 MTLEDVV
-63 AVMREAEAAG
+63 SVMREAEAAG

-90 REQMDLLDEY
+90 REQMDLLDEC

-162 YLSSGLARKVRQEL
+162 YLSSGLARKVRQDL

-224 VSPALGSIYE
+224 VSPALGSVYE
-234 KSKLYDAA
+234 KSRLYDAA

-253 ILPVGIRRVLLVT
+253 AFPAGIRRVLLIT

-278 AKKLEAIPGAEIITK
+278 AKKLENISGAEIITK
-293 VKCEALPDVSMRE
+293 VKCEALPEVSMKG
-306 TVKACVDEYFGEVD
+306 TVKACVDAYFEQVD

-387 TATDVEGRFSVDD
+387 TATDVEGRFSIDE
-400 YARKHN
+400 YAREHN

-411 WEKAKAISAEVLAAG
+411 WAKAKAISAEVLAAG
-426 AEPVWMDARKSAGEA
+426 AEPVWVDEAAGSQEEEKNECEIGKEQKSTGIDVGKIEN
-441 DRVDARESASEADRV
+441 DGCKNEVDGCENRVGGCENRIDGCGNRVDGCENRINVKRLQ
-456 DIRESAGEAD
+456 
-466 RVDERESVGEADR
+466 
-479 VDERE
+479 
-484 SAGEA
+484 
-489 DRVDERGSAGEADRV
+489 
-504 DERESAGEIGSGSP
+504 IGSH
-518 LETGC
+518 
-523 EVGVGKGLGYR
+523 
-534 IGERIQCTMNIG
+534 
-546 AYQVIVT
+546 QVIIT
-553 PEKTI
+553 PQ
-558 TDAKTLQL
+558 DGSVDVQTLQL
-566 VPRCIVAGVGCKKGT
+566 IPRCIVAGVGCKKGT

-601 EALCAVASID
+601 EALCAVVSID
-611 LKKEEAGLQEFCKTR
+611 LKKEEAGLLEFCETR

-631 TYTAEEL
+631 TYAAEEL

-643 TFSASEFVSGVT
+643 TYSASEFVSGVT

-662 RSAVKYASEHGVSQD
+662 RSAVKYASEHGMKQD
-677 HRLLRERAH
+677 QP
-686 EDELLL
+686 LL
-692 GKQAKHGELL
+692 GRQAKHGELLIRKQAQDGELL
-702 LRKQANHG
+702 LRKQAYG
-710 ELLLRKQAH
+710 
-719 EGVTVALSYVCSE
+719 GVTVALAYVCSE

>member
-48 CEIYNSAH
+48 CKIYNSAH

-63 AVMREAEAAG
+63 DVMREAEAAG

-176 LLGGYAEDTPV
+176 LIGGYAEDTPV

-253 ILPVGIRRVLLVT
+253 ALPAGIRRVLLIT

-278 AKKLEAIPGAEIITK
+278 AKKLENISGAEIITK
-293 VKCEALPDVSMRE
+293 VKCEALPEVSMKE
-306 TVKACVDEYFGEVD
+306 TVKACVDEYFEQVD

-335 AEHLAHKSEDP
+335 AEHLTHKSKDP

-351 DECGKHV
+351 DECSKHV

-387 TATDVEGRFSVDD
+387 TATDVEGQFSIDD
-400 YARKHN
+400 YAREHN

-411 WEKAKAISAEVLAAG
+411 WAKAKAISAEVLATG
-426 AEPVWMDARKSAGEA
+426 AKPVWVDEAEVLQEEEKYACGICKEQKSTGIDMGKIEN
-441 DRVDARESASEADRV
+441 DGCENGIDVQRLQIGSYQVVITPQDVSVDA
-456 DIRESAGEAD
+456 
-466 RVDERESVGEADR
+466 
-479 VDERE
+479 
-484 SAGEA
+484 
-489 DRVDERGSAGEADRV
+489 
-504 DERESAGEIGSGSP
+504 
-518 LETGC
+518 
-523 EVGVGKGLGYR
+523 
-534 IGERIQCTMNIG
+534 Q
-546 AYQVIVT
+546 
-553 PEKTI
+553 
-558 TDAKTLQL
+558 TLQL
-566 VPRCIVAGVGCKKGT
+566 IPRCIVAGVGCKKGM
-581 PVDKIEHAVQD
+581 PVDKIEHAVQE
-592 AFAKAGLRM
+592 AFAKAGLRI

-611 LKKEEAGLQEFCKTR
+611 LKKEEVGLQEFCEIR

-631 TYTAEEL
+631 TYAAEEL

-643 TFSASEFVSGVT
+643 IYSASEFVSGVT

-662 RSAVKYASEHGVSQD
+662 RSAVKYASEHGAND
-677 HRLLRERAH
+677 
-686 EDELLL
+686 
-692 GKQAKHGELL
+692 GELL
-702 LRKQANHG
+702 LRKQA
-710 ELLLRKQAH
+710 QD
-719 EGVTVALSYVCSE
+719 GVTVALAYVCSE

>member
-22 RIKEAD
+22 RIREAD

-35 LVNPELLSYAKAD
+35 LVNPELLSYAKVD

-56 MTLDAVV
+56 MTLDEVV

-90 REQMDLLDEY
+90 REQMDLLDEC

-176 LLGGYAEDTPV
+176 LIGGYAEDTPV

-253 ILPVGIRRVLLVT
+253 ALPAGIRRVLLIT

-278 AKKLEAIPGAEIITK
+278 AKKLENISGAEIIAK
-293 VKCEALPDVSMRE
+293 VKCEALPEVSMKE
-306 TVKACVDEYFGEVD
+306 TVKACVDEYFEQVD

-335 AEHLAHKSEDP
+335 AEHLTHKSKDP

-351 DECGKHV
+351 DECSKHV

-387 TATDVEGRFSVDD
+387 TATDVEGQFSIDD
-400 YARKHN
+400 YAREHN

-411 WEKAKAISAEVLAAG
+411 WAKAKAISAEVLATG
-426 AEPVWMDARKSAGEA
+426 AKPVWVDEAEVSQEEEKNACEICKEQKSTGIDVGKIEN
-441 DRVDARESASEADRV
+441 DGCENEIGVQKLQIGSHQVVITPQDVSVDA
-456 DIRESAGEAD
+456 
-466 RVDERESVGEADR
+466 
-479 VDERE
+479 
-484 SAGEA
+484 
-489 DRVDERGSAGEADRV
+489 
-504 DERESAGEIGSGSP
+504 
-518 LETGC
+518 
-523 EVGVGKGLGYR
+523 
-534 IGERIQCTMNIG
+534 Q
-546 AYQVIVT
+546 
-553 PEKTI
+553 
-558 TDAKTLQL
+558 TLQL
-566 VPRCIVAGVGCKKGT
+566 IPRCIVAGVGCKKGI

-601 EALCAVASID
+601 EALCAVVSID
-611 LKKEEAGLQEFCKTR
+611 LKKEEAGLLEFCETR

-631 TYTAEEL
+631 TYAAEEL

-643 TFSASEFVSGVT
+643 TYSASEFVSGVT

-662 RSAVKYASEHGVSQD
+662 RSAVKYASEHGMNQGEQ
-677 HRLLRERAH
+677 LLDR
-686 EDELLL
+686 
-692 GKQAKHGELL
+692 QAKHGELL
-702 LRKQANHG
+702 LRKQAYG
-710 ELLLRKQAH
+710 
-719 EGVTVALSYVCSE
+719 GVTVALAYVCSE

>member
-1 MVHFVGAGPGACD
+1 MVHFVGAGPGASD

-48 CEIYNSAH
+48 CAIYNSAH

-63 AVMREAEAAG
+63 AVMREAETAG
-73 KGTVRLHTGD
+73 KITVRLHTGD

-100 GIAYDVCP
+100 GITYDVCP

-253 ILPVGIRRVLLVT
+253 VLPAGICRVLLIT

-278 AKKLEAIPGAEIITK
+278 AKKLGNISGAEIITK
-293 VKCEALPDVSMRE
+293 VKCEALPEVSMKE
-306 TVKACVDEYFGEVD
+306 TVKACVDEYFEQVD

-335 AEHLAHKSEDP
+335 AEHLTHKSQDP

-387 TATDVEGRFSVDD
+387 TATDVEGQFSIDD
-400 YARKHN
+400 YAREHN
-406 LVVTD
+406 FVVTD
-411 WEKAKAISAEVLAAG
+411 WAKAKTISAGVLATG
-426 AEPVWMDARKSAGEA
+426 AKPVWVDEAEKNACEICKEQKSTGIDVGEIEN
-441 DRVDARESASEADRV
+441 DVCENEVDGCENRVDVCGNRNDVQRLK
-456 DIRESAGEAD
+456 
-466 RVDERESVGEADR
+466 
-479 VDERE
+479 
-484 SAGEA
+484 
-489 DRVDERGSAGEADRV
+489 
-504 DERESAGEIGSGSP
+504 IGS
-518 LETGC
+518 
-523 EVGVGKGLGYR
+523 
-534 IGERIQCTMNIG
+534 
-546 AYQVIVT
+546 YQVTVT
-553 PEKTI
+553 PRDI
-558 TDAKTLQL
+558 LTDAKTLQL
-566 VPRCIVAGVGCKKGT
+566 VPHCIVAGIGCKKGT
-581 PVDKIEHAVQD
+581 SADKINRAVQD

-611 LKKEEAGLQEFCKTR
+611 LKKEEAGLQEFCAARK
-626 NVPFE
+626 VPFE

-638 QAVPG
+638 RAVPG
-643 TFSASEFVSGVT
+643 TFSASEFVTGVT

-662 RSAVKYASEHGVSQD
+662 RSAVKFASEHGVSS
-677 HRLLRERAH
+677 
-686 EDELLL
+686 
-692 GKQAKHGELL
+692 GEL
-702 LRKQANHG
+702 LRKQVNDG

-719 EGVTVALSYVCSE
+719 EGVTVALAYVGVVGRK

>member
-35 LVNPELLSYAKAD
+35 LVNPELLSYAKAE

-56 MTLDAVV
+56 MTLEDVV
-63 AVMREAEAAG
+63 SVMREAEAAG

-90 REQMDLLDEY
+90 REQMDLLDEC

-176 LLGGYAEDTPV
+176 LLGGYAVDTPV

-224 VSPALGSIYE
+224 VSPALGSVYE
-234 KSKLYDAA
+234 KSRLYDAA

-253 ILPVGIRRVLLVT
+253 AFPAGIRRVLLIT

-272 ATMQKL
+272 ATMQKM
-278 AKKLEAIPGAEIITK
+278 AKKLENISGAEIITK
-293 VKCEALPDVSMRE
+293 VKCEALPEVSMKG
-306 TVKACVDEYFGEVD
+306 TVKACVDAYFEQVD

-335 AEHLAHKSEDP
+335 AEHLTHKSKDP

-387 TATDVEGRFSVDD
+387 TATDVEGRFSIDE
-400 YARKHN
+400 YAREHN

-411 WEKAKAISAEVLAAG
+411 WAKAKAISAEVLATG
-426 AEPVWMDARKSAGEA
+426 AKPVWVDEAEVLQEEEKRACEIRKEQKSTGIDVGKIEN
-441 DRVDARESASEADRV
+441 DGRKNEVDGCENRIDGCENEVDGCKNRVDGSENKV
-456 DIRESAGEAD
+456 DGCGNRINVKRLQ
-466 RVDERESVGEADR
+466 
-479 VDERE
+479 
-484 SAGEA
+484 
-489 DRVDERGSAGEADRV
+489 
-504 DERESAGEIGSGSP
+504 IGSH
-518 LETGC
+518 
-523 EVGVGKGLGYR
+523 
-534 IGERIQCTMNIG
+534 
-546 AYQVIVT
+546 QVIIT
-553 PEKTI
+553 PK
-558 TDAKTLQL
+558 DGSVDVQTLQL
-566 VPRCIVAGVGCKKGT
+566 IPRCIVAGVGCKKGT

-601 EALCAVASID
+601 EALCAVASIN
-611 LKKEEAGLQEFCKTR
+611 LKKEEAGLLEFCETR

-631 TYTAEEL
+631 TYAAEEL

-643 TFSASEFVSGVT
+643 TYSASEFVSGVT

-662 RSAVKYASEHGVSQD
+662 RSAVKYASEHGMKQD
-677 HRLLRERAH
+677 QP
-686 EDELLL
+686 LL
-692 GKQAKHGELL
+692 GRQAKHGELL
-702 LRKQANHG
+702 LRKQAYG
-710 ELLLRKQAH
+710 
-719 EGVTVALSYVCSE
+719 GVTVALAYVCSE

>member
-35 LVNPELLSYAKAD
+35 LVNPELLSYAKAE

-56 MTLDAVV
+56 MTLEDVV
-63 AVMREAEAAG
+63 SVMREAEAAG

-90 REQMDLLDEY
+90 REQMDLLDEC

-162 YLSSGLARKVRQEL
+162 YLSSGLARKVRQDL

-207 LPEDMEAAGIT
+207 LPEDMEAAEIT

-224 VSPALGSIYE
+224 VSPALGSVYE
-234 KSKLYDAA
+234 KSRLYDAA

-253 ILPVGIRRVLLVT
+253 AFPAGICRVLLIT

-278 AKKLEAIPGAEIITK
+278 AKKLENISGAEIITK
-293 VKCEALPDVSMRE
+293 VKCEALPEVSMRE
-306 TVKACVDEYFGEVD
+306 TVKACVDAYFEQVD

-335 AEHLAHKSEDP
+335 AEHLAHKSKDP

-411 WEKAKAISAEVLAAG
+411 WAKAKAISAEVLAAG
-426 AEPVWMDARKSAGEA
+426 AEPVWIEEPVVAQGEEKGACEICKELKSTGIDGSEN
-441 DRVDARESASEADRV
+441 RVDKCGNKICVQRLQ
-456 DIRESAGEAD
+456 
-466 RVDERESVGEADR
+466 
-479 VDERE
+479 
-484 SAGEA
+484 
-489 DRVDERGSAGEADRV
+489 
-504 DERESAGEIGSGSP
+504 IGS
-518 LETGC
+518 
-523 EVGVGKGLGYR
+523 
-534 IGERIQCTMNIG
+534 
-546 AYQVIVT
+546 YQVIVT
-553 PEKTI
+553 PRDILPDEKM
-558 TDAKTLQL
+558 LQL
-566 VPRCIVAGVGCKKGT
+566 VPLCIVAGIGCKKGT
-581 PVDKIEHAVQD
+581 SSDKIEHAVQD

-611 LKKEEAGLQEFCKTR
+611 LKKEEAGLLEFCETR
-626 NVPFE
+626 KVPFE
-631 TYTAEEL
+631 AYTAEEL
-638 QAVPG
+638 QAVSG
-643 TFSASEFVSGVT
+643 TFSASEFVTGVT

-662 RSAVKYASEHGVSQD
+662 RSAVKYASEHGAND
-677 HRLLRERAH
+677 
-686 EDELLL
+686 
-692 GKQAKHGELL
+692 GELL
-702 LRKQANHG
+702 LRKQA
-710 ELLLRKQAH
+710 QD
-719 EGVTVALSYVCSE
+719 GVTVALAYVGVASGK

>member
-22 RIKEAD
+22 RIREAD

-35 LVNPELLSYAKAD
+35 LVNPELLSYAKVD

-56 MTLDAVV
+56 MTLDEVV

-90 REQMDLLDEY
+90 REQMDLLDEC

-224 VSPALGSIYE
+224 VSPALGSVYE
-234 KSKLYDAA
+234 KSRLYDAA

-253 ILPVGIRRVLLVT
+253 AFPAGIRRVLLIT

-278 AKKLEAIPGAEIITK
+278 AKKLENISGAEIITK
-293 VKCEALPDVSMRE
+293 VKCEALPEVSMRE
-306 TVKACVDEYFGEVD
+306 TVKACVDTYFGQVD

-387 TATDVEGRFSVDD
+387 TATDVEGRFSIDD
-400 YARKHN
+400 YAREHN

-411 WEKAKAISAEVLAAG
+411 WAKAKAISAEVLAAG
-426 AEPVWMDARKSAGEA
+426 AEPVWIEEPVVAQGEEKGACEICKELKSTGIDVGKIEN
-441 DRVDARESASEADRV
+441 DGCENGIDGCENEIDGCKNEIDGCENGIDGCKNRIDGCENRIDGCENKVDGCKNRVDVKRLQ
-456 DIRESAGEAD
+456 
-466 RVDERESVGEADR
+466 
-479 VDERE
+479 
-484 SAGEA
+484 
-489 DRVDERGSAGEADRV
+489 
-504 DERESAGEIGSGSP
+504 IGSH
-518 LETGC
+518 
-523 EVGVGKGLGYR
+523 
-534 IGERIQCTMNIG
+534 
-546 AYQVIVT
+546 QVIIT
-553 PEKTI
+553 PKDVPV
-558 TDAKTLQL
+558 DAQTLQL
-566 VPRCIVAGVGCKKGT
+566 IPRCIVAGVGCKKGT
-581 PVDKIEHAVQD
+581 PVDKIEHAVQE

-601 EALCAVASID
+601 EALCAVASIN
-611 LKKEEAGLQEFCKTR
+611 LKKEETGLLEFCETR
-626 NVPFE
+626 NVSFE
-631 TYTAEEL
+631 TYVAEEL

-643 TFSASEFVSGVT
+643 TYSASEFVSGVT

-662 RSAVKYASEHGVSQD
+662 RSAVKYASEHGAND
-677 HRLLRERAH
+677 
-686 EDELLL
+686 
-692 GKQAKHGELL
+692 GELL
-702 LRKQANHG
+702 LRKQA
-710 ELLLRKQAH
+710 QD
-719 EGVTVALSYVCSE
+719 GVTVALSYGCSE

>member
-22 RIKEAD
+22 KIKEAD

-35 LVNPELLSYAKAD
+35 LVNPEMLSYAKAE

-56 MTLDAVV
+56 MTLEDVV
-63 AVMREAEAAG
+63 SVMREAEAAG

-162 YLSSGLARKVRQEL
+162 YLSSGLARKVRQDL
-176 LLGGYAEDTPV
+176 LFGGYAEDTPV

-224 VSPALGSIYE
+224 VSPALGSVYE
-234 KSKLYDAA
+234 KSRLYDAA

-253 ILPVGIRRVLLVT
+253 AFPAGIRRVLLIT

-272 ATMQKL
+272 ATMQKM
-278 AKKLEAIPGAEIITK
+278 AKKLENISGAEIITK
-293 VKCEALPDVSMRE
+293 VKCEALPEVSMKG
-306 TVKACVDEYFGEVD
+306 TVKACVDAYFEQVD

-335 AEHLAHKSEDP
+335 AEHLTHKSKDP

-387 TATDVEGRFSVDD
+387 TATDVEGRFSIDE
-400 YARKHN
+400 YAREHN

-411 WEKAKAISAEVLAAG
+411 WAKAKAISAEVLVTGAKPVWVDEAAG
-426 AEPVWMDARKSAGEA
+426 SQEEEKNACEIRMEQKSTGIDGCENEINVQKLQIGSHQVVITPQ
-441 DRVDARESASEADRV
+441 DVSVDA
-456 DIRESAGEAD
+456 
-466 RVDERESVGEADR
+466 
-479 VDERE
+479 
-484 SAGEA
+484 
-489 DRVDERGSAGEADRV
+489 
-504 DERESAGEIGSGSP
+504 
-518 LETGC
+518 
-523 EVGVGKGLGYR
+523 
-534 IGERIQCTMNIG
+534 Q
-546 AYQVIVT
+546 
-553 PEKTI
+553 
-558 TDAKTLQL
+558 TLQL
-566 VPRCIVAGVGCKKGT
+566 IPRCIVAGVGCKKGT

-611 LKKEEAGLQEFCKTR
+611 LKKEEAGLLEFCETR

-631 TYTAEEL
+631 TYAAEEL

-643 TFSASEFVSGVT
+643 TYSASEFVSGVT

-662 RSAVKYASEHGVSQD
+662 RSAVKYASEHGMNQG
-677 HRLLRERAH
+677 EQ
-686 EDELLL
+686 LL
-692 GKQAKHGELL
+692 GRQAKHGELL
-702 LRKQANHG
+702 LRKQAYG
-710 ELLLRKQAH
+710 
-719 EGVTVALSYVCSE
+719 GVTVALAYVCSE

>member
-48 CEIYNSAH
+48 CKIYNSAH

-63 AVMREAEAAG
+63 DVMREAEAAG

-176 LLGGYAEDTPV
+176 LIGGYAEDTPV

-253 ILPVGIRRVLLVT
+253 ALPAGIRRVLLIT

-278 AKKLEAIPGAEIITK
+278 AKKLENISGAEIIAK
-293 VKCEALPDVSMRE
+293 VKCEALPEVSMKE
-306 TVKACVDEYFGEVD
+306 TVKACVDEYFEQVD

-335 AEHLAHKSEDP
+335 AEHLTHKSKDP

-351 DECGKHV
+351 DECSKHV

-387 TATDVEGRFSVDD
+387 TATDVEGQFSIDD
-400 YARKHN
+400 YAREHN
-406 LVVTD
+406 LVVMD
-411 WEKAKAISAEVLAAG
+411 WAKAKAISAEVLATG
-426 AEPVWMDARKSAGEA
+426 AKPVWVDEAEVSQEEEKNACEICKEQKSTGIDVGKIEN
-441 DRVDARESASEADRV
+441 DGCENEIGVQKLQIGSHQVVITPQDVSVDA
-456 DIRESAGEAD
+456 
-466 RVDERESVGEADR
+466 
-479 VDERE
+479 
-484 SAGEA
+484 
-489 DRVDERGSAGEADRV
+489 
-504 DERESAGEIGSGSP
+504 
-518 LETGC
+518 
-523 EVGVGKGLGYR
+523 
-534 IGERIQCTMNIG
+534 Q
-546 AYQVIVT
+546 
-553 PEKTI
+553 
-558 TDAKTLQL
+558 TLQL
-566 VPRCIVAGVGCKKGT
+566 IPRCIVAGVGCKKGI

-601 EALCAVASID
+601 EALCAVVSID
-611 LKKEEAGLQEFCKTR
+611 LKKEEAGLLEFCETR

-631 TYTAEEL
+631 TYAAEEL
-638 QAVPG
+638 QAVSG
-643 TFSASEFVSGVT
+643 TFSASEFVTGVT

-662 RSAVKYASEHGVSQD
+662 RSAVKYASEHGAND
-677 HRLLRERAH
+677 
-686 EDELLL
+686 
-692 GKQAKHGELL
+692 GELL
-702 LRKQANHG
+702 LRKQA
-710 ELLLRKQAH
+710 QD
-719 EGVTVALSYVCSE
+719 GVTVALAYVGVASGK

>member
-35 LVNPELLSYAKAD
+35 LVNPALLSYAKAD
-48 CEIYNSAH
+48 CKIYNSAH

-63 AVMREAEAAG
+63 DVMREAEAAG

-176 LLGGYAEDTPV
+176 LIGGYAEDTPV

-253 ILPVGIRRVLLVT
+253 ALPAGIRRVLLIT

-278 AKKLEAIPGAEIITK
+278 AKKLENISGAEIIAK
-293 VKCEALPDVSMRE
+293 VKCEALQEVSMKE
-306 TVKACVDEYFGEVD
+306 TVKACVDEYFEQVD

-335 AEHLAHKSEDP
+335 AEHLTHKSKDP

-351 DECGKHV
+351 DECSKHV

-387 TATDVEGRFSVDD
+387 TATDVEGQFSIDD
-400 YARKHN
+400 YAREHN

-411 WEKAKAISAEVLAAG
+411 WAKAKAISAEVLATG
-426 AEPVWMDARKSAGEA
+426 AKPVWVDEAEVSQEEEKNACEICKEQKSTGIDVGKIEN
-441 DRVDARESASEADRV
+441 DGCENEIGVQKLQIGSHQVVITPQDVSVDA
-456 DIRESAGEAD
+456 
-466 RVDERESVGEADR
+466 
-479 VDERE
+479 
-484 SAGEA
+484 
-489 DRVDERGSAGEADRV
+489 
-504 DERESAGEIGSGSP
+504 
-518 LETGC
+518 
-523 EVGVGKGLGYR
+523 
-534 IGERIQCTMNIG
+534 Q
-546 AYQVIVT
+546 
-553 PEKTI
+553 
-558 TDAKTLQL
+558 TLQL
-566 VPRCIVAGVGCKKGT
+566 IPRCIVAGVGCKKGI

-601 EALCAVASID
+601 EALCAVVSID
-611 LKKEEAGLQEFCKTR
+611 LKKEEAGLLEFCETR

-631 TYTAEEL
+631 TYAAEEL

-643 TFSASEFVSGVT
+643 IYSASEFVSGVT

-662 RSAVKYASEHGVSQD
+662 RSAVKYASEHGAND
-677 HRLLRERAH
+677 
-686 EDELLL
+686 
-692 GKQAKHGELL
+692 GELL
-702 LRKQANHG
+702 LRKQA
-710 ELLLRKQAH
+710 QD
-719 EGVTVALSYVCSE
+719 GVTVALAYVCSE

>member
-48 CEIYNSAH
+48 CKIYNSAH
-56 MTLDAVV
+56 MILDAVV
-63 AVMREAEAAG
+63 DVMREAEAAG

-176 LLGGYAEDTPV
+176 LIGGYAEDTPV

-253 ILPVGIRRVLLVT
+253 ALPAGIRRVLLIT

-278 AKKLEAIPGAEIITK
+278 AKKLENISGAEIIAK
-293 VKCEALPDVSMRE
+293 VKCEALPEVSMKE
-306 TVKACVDEYFGEVD
+306 TVKACVDEYFEQVD

-335 AEHLAHKSEDP
+335 AEHLTHKSKDP

-351 DECGKHV
+351 DECSKHV

-387 TATDVEGRFSVDD
+387 TATDVEGQFSIDD
-400 YARKHN
+400 YAREHN

-411 WEKAKAISAEVLAAG
+411 WAKAKAISAEVLATG
-426 AEPVWMDARKSAGEA
+426 AKPVWVDEAEKNACEICKEQKSTGIDVGKIEN
-441 DRVDARESASEADRV
+441 DGCENEIGVQKLQIGSHQVVITPQDVSVDA
-456 DIRESAGEAD
+456 
-466 RVDERESVGEADR
+466 
-479 VDERE
+479 
-484 SAGEA
+484 
-489 DRVDERGSAGEADRV
+489 
-504 DERESAGEIGSGSP
+504 
-518 LETGC
+518 
-523 EVGVGKGLGYR
+523 
-534 IGERIQCTMNIG
+534 Q
-546 AYQVIVT
+546 
-553 PEKTI
+553 
-558 TDAKTLQL
+558 TLQL
-566 VPRCIVAGVGCKKGT
+566 IPRCIVAGVGCKKGI

-601 EALCAVASID
+601 EALCAVVSID
-611 LKKEEAGLQEFCKTR
+611 LKKEEVGLQEFCEIR

-631 TYTAEEL
+631 TYAAEEL

-643 TFSASEFVSGVT
+643 IYSASEFVSGVT

-662 RSAVKYASEHGVSQD
+662 RSAVKYASEHGAND
-677 HRLLRERAH
+677 
-686 EDELLL
+686 
-692 GKQAKHGELL
+692 GELL
-702 LRKQANHG
+702 LRKQA
-710 ELLLRKQAH
+710 QD
-719 EGVTVALSYVCSE
+719 GVTVALAYVGVASGK

>member
-35 LVNPELLSYAKAD
+35 LVNPALLSYAKAD
-48 CEIYNSAH
+48 CKIYNSAH

-63 AVMREAEAAG
+63 DVMREAEAAG

-176 LLGGYAEDTPV
+176 LIGGYAEDTPV

-253 ILPVGIRRVLLVT
+253 ALPAGIRRVLLIT

-278 AKKLEAIPGAEIITK
+278 AKKLENISGAEIITK
-293 VKCEALPDVSMRE
+293 VKCEALPEVSMRE
-306 TVKACVDEYFGEVD
+306 TVKACVDVYFEQVD

-335 AEHLAHKSEDP
+335 AEHLTHKSKDP

-351 DECGKHV
+351 DECSKHV

-387 TATDVEGRFSVDD
+387 TATDVEGQFSIDD
-400 YARKHN
+400 YAREHN

-411 WEKAKAISAEVLAAG
+411 WAKAKAISAEVLATG
-426 AEPVWMDARKSAGEA
+426 AKPVWVDEAEVSQEEEKNACEICKEQKSTGIDVGKIEN
-441 DRVDARESASEADRV
+441 DGCENEIGVQKLQIGSHQVVITPQDVSVDA
-456 DIRESAGEAD
+456 
-466 RVDERESVGEADR
+466 
-479 VDERE
+479 
-484 SAGEA
+484 
-489 DRVDERGSAGEADRV
+489 
-504 DERESAGEIGSGSP
+504 
-518 LETGC
+518 
-523 EVGVGKGLGYR
+523 
-534 IGERIQCTMNIG
+534 Q
-546 AYQVIVT
+546 
-553 PEKTI
+553 
-558 TDAKTLQL
+558 TLQL
-566 VPRCIVAGVGCKKGT
+566 IPRCIVAGVGCKKGI

-601 EALCAVASID
+601 EALCAVVSID
-611 LKKEEAGLQEFCKTR
+611 LKKEEAGLLEFCETR

-631 TYTAEEL
+631 TYAAEEL

-643 TFSASEFVSGVT
+643 TYSASEFVSGVT

-662 RSAVKYASEHGVSQD
+662 RSAVKYASEHGMNQG
-677 HRLLRERAH
+677 EQ
-686 EDELLL
+686 LL
-692 GKQAKHGELL
+692 GRQAKHGELL
-702 LRKQANHG
+702 LRKQAYG
-710 ELLLRKQAH
+710 
-719 EGVTVALSYVCSE
+719 GVTVALAYVCSE

>member
-48 CEIYNSAH
+48 CAIYNSAH
-56 MTLDAVV
+56 MTLEDVV

-73 KGTVRLHTGD
+73 KITVRLHTGD
-83 PSVYGAI
+83 PSVYGAV
-90 REQMDLLDEY
+90 REQMDLLDES

-176 LLGGYAEDTPV
+176 MIGGYAEDTPV

-242 FATEYR
+242 FTTEYR

-253 ILPVGIRRVLLVT
+253 ALPAGIRRVLLIT

-278 AKKLEAIPGAEIITK
+278 AKKLENISGAEIITK
-293 VKCEALPDVSMRE
+293 VKCEALPEVSMKE
-306 TVKACVDEYFGEVD
+306 TVKACVDEYFEQVD

-335 AEHLAHKSEDP
+335 AEHLTHKSKDP

-387 TATDVEGRFSVDD
+387 TATDVEGQFSIDD
-400 YARKHN
+400 CAREHN
-406 LVVTD
+406 FVVTD
-411 WEKAKAISAEVLAAG
+411 WAKAKAISAEVLATG
-426 AEPVWMDARKSAGEA
+426 AKPVWIDEAEVSRKVEKDACEICKEQKSIGIDEGAIEVDGCGNSV
-441 DRVDARESASEADRV
+441 DGCGNRVDGCGNRVDGCENEVDGCGNRVDGCEKRV
-456 DIRESAGEAD
+456 DICENSIDVR
-466 RVDERESVGEADR
+466 RLQ
-479 VDERE
+479 
-484 SAGEA
+484 
-489 DRVDERGSAGEADRV
+489 
-504 DERESAGEIGSGSP
+504 IGS
-518 LETGC
+518 
-523 EVGVGKGLGYR
+523 
-534 IGERIQCTMNIG
+534 
-546 AYQVIVT
+546 YQVIVT
-553 PEKTI
+553 PRDILPDEKTM
-558 TDAKTLQL
+558 QL
-566 VPRCIVAGVGCKKGT
+566 IPRCIVAGVGCKKGT
-581 PVDKIEHAVQD
+581 SADKIEHAVKD

-611 LKKEEAGLQEFCKTR
+611 LKKEEAGLQEFCVTR
-626 NVPFE
+626 KVPFE
-631 TYTAEEL
+631 TYAAEEL

-643 TFSASEFVSGVT
+643 TFSASGFVTGVT

-662 RSAVKYASEHGVSQD
+662 RSAVKFASEHEVNPDQ
-677 HRLLRERAH
+677 RLLR
-686 EDELLL
+686 
-692 GKQAKHGELL
+692 KQVNDGELL
-702 LRKQANHG
+702 LRKQV
-710 ELLLRKQAH
+710 QD
-719 EGVTVALSYVCSE
+719 GVTVALAYLGVASGK

>member
-22 RIKEAD
+22 RIREAD

-56 MTLDAVV
+56 MTLEDVV
-63 AVMREAEAAG
+63 SVMREAEAAG

-90 REQMDLLDEY
+90 REQMDLLDEC

-162 YLSSGLARKVRQEL
+162 YLSSGLARKVRQDL

-224 VSPALGSIYE
+224 VSPALESVYE
-234 KSKLYDAA
+234 KSRLYDAA

-253 ILPVGIRRVLLVT
+253 AFPAGIRRVLLIT

-278 AKKLEAIPGAEIITK
+278 AKKLENISGAEIITK
-293 VKCEALPDVSMRE
+293 VKCEALPEVSMRE
-306 TVKACVDEYFGEVD
+306 TVKACVDTYFGQVD

-358 ISLVSGHAGGANALT
+358 ISLVSGHVGGANALT

-387 TATDVEGRFSVDD
+387 TATDVEGRFSIDE
-400 YARKHN
+400 YAREHN

-411 WEKAKAISAEVLAAG
+411 WAKAKAISAEVLAAG
-426 AEPVWMDARKSAGEA
+426 AEPVWVDEAAGSQEEEKNECEIGKEQKSTGIDVGKIEN
-441 DRVDARESASEADRV
+441 DGCKNEVDGCENRVGGCENRIDGCGNRINVKRLQIGSHQVIITPQDGSVDA
-456 DIRESAGEAD
+456 
-466 RVDERESVGEADR
+466 
-479 VDERE
+479 
-484 SAGEA
+484 
-489 DRVDERGSAGEADRV
+489 
-504 DERESAGEIGSGSP
+504 
-518 LETGC
+518 
-523 EVGVGKGLGYR
+523 
-534 IGERIQCTMNIG
+534 Q
-546 AYQVIVT
+546 
-553 PEKTI
+553 
-558 TDAKTLQL
+558 TLQL
-566 VPRCIVAGVGCKKGT
+566 IPRCIVAGVGCKKGT

-601 EALCAVASID
+601 EALCAVVSID
-611 LKKEEAGLQEFCKTR
+611 LKKEEAGLLEFCETR

-631 TYTAEEL
+631 TYAAEEL

-643 TFSASEFVSGVT
+643 TYSASEFVSGVT

-662 RSAVKYASEHGVSQD
+662 RSAVKYASEHGMNQG
-677 HRLLRERAH
+677 EQ
-686 EDELLL
+686 LL
-692 GKQAKHGELL
+692 GRQAKHGELL
-702 LRKQANHG
+702 LRKQAQDG
-710 ELLLRKQAH
+710 ELLLRKQAYG
-719 EGVTVALSYVCSE
+719 GVTVALAYVCSE

>member
-56 MTLDAVV
+56 MTLEDVV
-63 AVMREAEAAG
+63 SVMREAEAAG

-90 REQMDLLDEY
+90 REQMDLLDEC

-207 LPEDMEAAGIT
+207 LPEDMEAAGIS

-224 VSPALGSIYE
+224 VSPALGSVYE
-234 KSKLYDAA
+234 KSRLYDAA

-253 ILPVGIRRVLLVT
+253 EFPAGIRRVLLIT

-278 AKKLEAIPGAEIITK
+278 AKKLENISGAEIITK
-293 VKCEALPDVSMRE
+293 VKCEALPEVSMKG
-306 TVKACVDEYFGEVD
+306 TVKACVDAYFEQVD

-335 AEHLAHKSEDP
+335 AEHLTHKSKDP

-351 DECGKHV
+351 DECGKHA

-411 WEKAKAISAEVLAAG
+411 WAKAKAISAEVLATG
-426 AEPVWMDARKSAGEA
+426 AKPVWVDEAAGSQEQEKNA
-441 DRVDARESASEADRV
+441 CENEIDVQKLQIGSHQVVITPQDVSVDA
-456 DIRESAGEAD
+456 
-466 RVDERESVGEADR
+466 
-479 VDERE
+479 
-484 SAGEA
+484 
-489 DRVDERGSAGEADRV
+489 
-504 DERESAGEIGSGSP
+504 
-518 LETGC
+518 
-523 EVGVGKGLGYR
+523 
-534 IGERIQCTMNIG
+534 Q
-546 AYQVIVT
+546 
-553 PEKTI
+553 
-558 TDAKTLQL
+558 TLQL
-566 VPRCIVAGVGCKKGT
+566 IPRCIVAGVGCKKGT
-581 PVDKIEHAVQD
+581 SVDKIEHAVQD

-611 LKKEEAGLQEFCKTR
+611 LKKNEVGLLEFCETR
-626 NVPFE
+626 KVPFK
-631 TYTAEEL
+631 TYAAEEL
-638 QAVPG
+638 RAVPG
-643 TFSASEFVSGVT
+643 IYSASEFVSGVT

-662 RSAVKYASEHGVSQD
+662 RSAVKYASEHATNQG
-677 HRLLRERAH
+677 EP
-686 EDELLL
+686 LL
-692 GKQAKHGELL
+692 GRQAKHGELL
-702 LRKQANHG
+702 LRKQAHG
-710 ELLLRKQAH
+710 
-719 EGVTVALSYVCSE
+719 GVTVALVYVCSE

>member
-152 LAAHRASLVL
+152 LAAHRASLAL

-253 ILPVGIRRVLLVT
+253 TLPVGIRRVLLVT

-278 AKKLEAIPGAEIITK
+278 AKKLENISGAEIITK
-293 VKCEALPDVSMRE
+293 VKCEALPEVSMRE
-306 TVKACVDEYFGEVD
+306 TVKACVDTYFEQVD

-335 AEHLAHKSEDP
+335 AEHLTHKSKDP

-466 RVDERESVGEADR
+466 RVDERESVGE
-479 VDERE
+479 
-484 SAGEA
+484 
-489 DRVDERGSAGEADRV
+489 
-504 DERESAGEIGSGSP
+504 IGSGSP

-546 AYQVIVT
+546 TFQVIVT

-702 LRKQANHG
+702 LRKQAYG
-710 ELLLRKQAH
+710 
-719 EGVTVALSYVCSE
+719 GVTVALAIWV